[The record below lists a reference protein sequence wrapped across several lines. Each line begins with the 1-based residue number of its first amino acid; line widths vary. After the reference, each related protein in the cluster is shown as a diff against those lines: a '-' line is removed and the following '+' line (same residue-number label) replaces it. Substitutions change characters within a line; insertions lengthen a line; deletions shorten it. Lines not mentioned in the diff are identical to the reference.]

1 MKKTLQFMFYILF
14 ACNGFSQ
21 TATNFISNDCSG
33 LSHNL
38 FSELDEGKVIVIC
51 WVMPCGSCIN
61 PASTAYN
68 VVNSFQTNYPNKVY
82 YYLADDYADDICS
95 DLSDWATNFNI
106 PESSFSRRFSNAV
119 INMNDYDTPG
129 MPKVVVI
136 AGAGHNVFF
145 NQNVTINPHVLTSS
159 IDEAII
165 ASGVNSLNNTEE
177 AFHIYSNPAN
187 EFISFS
193 LSPNINNNTII
204 ELYNSF
210 GQKVFDNNSDI
221 IEKENNTLKIN
232 SGKIDEGIYYLRVK
246 NPKLSSTRKVLV
258 VH

>member
-1 MKKTLQFMFYILF
+1 MKKFTFIMFYIF
-14 ACNGFSQ
+14 ISFYSYTQ

-51 WVMPCGSCIN
+51 WVMPCSGCIN

-68 VVNSFQTNYPNKVY
+68 VVNNFQTNYPNKVY
-82 YYLADDYADDICS
+82 YYLTDDYANDNCA

-106 PESSFSRRFSNAV
+106 PESAFSRRFSDSN
-119 INMNDYDTPG
+119 ISMYDYDTPG

-145 NQNVTINPHVLTSS
+145 NENAVINAHILTSS
-159 IDEAII
+159 IDNAII
-165 ASGVNSLNNTEE
+165 ASGVNSLSSSKELVQ
-177 AFHIYSNPAN
+177 ISPNPAN
-187 EFISFS
+187 ETLTFSFPENNYSEIS
-193 LSPNINNNTII
+193 I

-210 GQKVFDNNSDI
+210 GAKISDI
-221 IEKENNTLKIN
+221 PYEFLDNEDNIFKIN
-232 SGKIDEGIYYLRVK
+232 SSQINAGVYYFHIK
-246 NPKLSSTRKVLV
+246 GSSLSITKKVVV